1 MATRLGETGRFSEPA
16 SAIQALAGSEKRK
29 TMKYFLYLS
38 IFLSIAA
45 DSAVALAQSSRS
57 GRDQSLKRVID
68 TCVLRVDYLFVRAVD
83 TVSGQRYRDHRRLEI
98 GSRYSRDYSL
108 FADRS
113 DSLAFEAYRKNADAG
128 VDLYGWLRPG
138 ERGFCED
145 YYMDY
150 PRRELLTASLCI
162 VNTEYR
168 YNEPIPRIDWTLHA
182 DTTHRILGY
191 TCQRATAEFRG
202 RRWSVW
208 FTPEIPLTRGPWKL
222 GGLPGLILQACDE
235 TGLFGFE
242 ATGVELGR
250 NHPIHIYDEKAQPSG
265 GGSGMQIR
273 QTTRDRVRMLQSLF
287 WKDPVALNE
296 MHGVVSAIRD
306 ASGRTVIQKRG
317 AVQRPYIPPLELE

>member
-1 MATRLGETGRFSEPA
+1 
-16 SAIQALAGSEKRK
+16 
-29 TMKYFLYLS
+29 MKYFLYLS

-83 TVSGQRYRDHRRLEI
+83 TVSRQRYRDHRRLEI

-150 PRRELLTASLCI
+150 PHRGLLTASLCI

-168 YNEPIPRIDWTLHA
+168 YSEPIPRIDWKLHA
-182 DTTHRILGY
+182 DTTRRILGY

-208 FTPEIPLTRGPWKL
+208 FTPEIPLSRGPWKL

-250 NHPIHIYDEKAQPSG
+250 NHPIHVYDAMAQPSG
-265 GGSGMQIR
+265 GGAGMQIR